1 MDYRK
6 AVDTIIIIFIVRINY
21 MHKTAEEFRKEMQE
35 FFSQSIDIYYLLKK
49 TAGCNLLIMKV
60 DNITSDVSLSLIV
73 LNRLAEVEKQSLTP
87 QQMYD
92 YISTDN
98 SMPVCM
104 LTAKTRDD
112 VELLMLAGFAV
123 IYIEG
128 HDVMLGVGIQA
139 PPGNT
144 VTEVSGEGNIKGS
157 KLGFSQNL
165 RVNMALLRQFI
176 RSTELTFETGFL
188 GGVNDTEYM
197 LCYHKGQAPEKLL
210 NQVKE
215 RIKNVNLPM
224 VFDSGYLGAF
234 IQKKQPSL
242 FSATGS
248 TERPATAAAKLCEGK
263 VIIMVAGSPFALIY
277 PYLFPENFQSLDD
290 YSSRPYF
297 ASGIRLLK
305 YVAFFIAVLLPG
317 VFISIVNFTPE
328 LLPVQLMYKIAYSEQ
343 GTPLPLFVEAI
354 TVTVLLEIVR
364 EAGLRLPKQIGS
376 AVSLVSALI
385 VGDAAI
391 QMGILSAPILIVI
404 AFSAL
409 AAFVIPSLY
418 EPIIILR
425 VLFILAGGIGGALLV
440 AGLFAIMLLNIC
452 GVHSFGIPFTRPVLP
467 MGDDAF
473 ADGLIRSGTEK
484 GEGFNINNYINS
496 NNNE

>member
-1 MDYRK
+1 MQK
-6 AVDTIIIIFIVRINY
+6 SV
-21 MHKTAEEFRKEMQE
+21 EEFRDEMRE
-35 FFSQSIDIYYLLKK
+35 YFSQSIDVYFLIKRI
-49 TAGCNLLIMKV
+49 AECNLLIMKV
-60 DNITSDVSLSLIV
+60 DNITSDVNLSLV
-73 LNRLAEVEKQSLTP
+73 LLTRLSEVEKQSLTP
-87 QQMYD
+87 QEMLEYLKK
-92 YISTDN
+92 DN
-98 SMPVCM
+98 SIPISQI
-104 LTAKTRDD
+104 D
-112 VELLMLAGFAV
+112 VKSREDLNLLMLAGFAV

-128 HDVMLGVGIQA
+128 CDVMLGVGIQA
-139 PPGNT
+139 YPGNA

-176 RSTELTFETGFL
+176 RSPELSFETGFL

-197 LCYHKGQAPEKLL
+197 LCYHKGQVPDDLL
-210 NQVKE
+210 QKVKA
-215 RIKNVNLPM
+215 RIKKVDLAM

-234 IQKKQPSL
+234 IQKRQPSL

-263 VIIMVAGSPFALIY
+263 IIVMVAGSPFALIY

-305 YVAFFIAVLLPG
+305 YIAFFLAILLPG

-328 LLPVQLMYKIAYSEQ
+328 LLPVQLMYKIAFSEQ
-343 GTPLPLFVEAI
+343 GTPLPLFIEAI
-354 TVTVLLEIVR
+354 TVSLLLEIVR

-376 AVSLVSALI
+376 SVSLVSALI

-425 VLFILAGGIGGALLV
+425 LMFILAGGVGGPLLV
-440 AGLFAIMLLNIC
+440 AGLFAVVLLNIC
-452 GVHSFGIPFTRPVLP
+452 GVHSFGIPYTRPILP
-467 MGDDAF
+467 MGDDGIS
-473 ADGLIRSGTEK
+473 DGLLRSGVK
-484 GEGFNINNYINS
+484 NGESFNIKNYIG
-496 NNNE
+496 EEK

>member
-1 MDYRK
+1 MS
-6 AVDTIIIIFIVRINY
+6 
-21 MHKTAEEFRKEMQE
+21 KTVEEFREEMRE
-35 FFSQSIDIYYLLKK
+35 NFSQSIDVYFLVQRVAK
-49 TAGCNLLIMKV
+49 CNLLIMKV
-60 DNITSDVSLSLIV
+60 DNITSDVNLSLV
-73 LNRLAEVEKQSLTP
+73 LLARLADIDKQEMAP
-87 QQMYD
+87 AEMFD
-92 YISTDN
+92 YLKKTTSIPISQIVVK
-98 SMPVCM
+98 S
-104 LTAKTRDD
+104 RDD
-112 VELLMLAGFAV
+112 LELLMLAGFAI

-128 HDVMLGVGIQA
+128 HNEMLGVGIQA
-139 PPGNT
+139 YPGNA

-176 RSTELTFETGFL
+176 RSPELTFETGFL
-188 GGVNDTEYM
+188 GGVNDIEYM
-197 LCYHKGQAPEKLL
+197 ISYHKDQVSDELL
-210 NQVKE
+210 KRVKE
-215 RIKNVNLPM
+215 RIEKVDLPM
-224 VFDSGYLGAF
+224 VFDSGYLGSF

-248 TERPATAAAKLCEGK
+248 TERPATAAAKICEGK
-263 VIIMVAGSPFALIY
+263 IIVMVAGSPFALIY
-277 PYLFPENFQSLDD
+277 PYLFTENFQSLDD

-317 VFISIVNFTPE
+317 IFISIVNFTPE

-343 GTPLPLFVEAI
+343 GTPLPLFIEAVTI
-354 TVTVLLEIVR
+354 TLLLEIVR

-376 AVSLVSALI
+376 SVSLVSALI

-391 QMGILSAPILIVI
+391 QMGIISAPILIVI

-425 VLFILAGGIGGALLV
+425 IMFILAGGIGGALLV

-452 GVHSFGIPFTRPVLP
+452 GVHSFGIPFTRPLLP
-467 MGDDAF
+467 IGKGAIS
-473 ADGLIRSGTEK
+473 DGLLRSGPKK
-484 GEGFNINNYINS
+484 GDGFNIKDYIG
-496 NNNE
+496 E

>member
-1 MDYRK
+1 MY
-6 AVDTIIIIFIVRINY
+6 
-21 MHKTAEEFRKEMQE
+21 KTAEEFREEMRE
-35 FFSQSIDIYYLLKK
+35 YYSQSVDVYFLLKR
-49 TAGCNLLIMKV
+49 AAECNLLIMKL
-60 DNITSDVSLSLIV
+60 DNITSDVNLSLV
-73 LNRLAEVEKQSLTP
+73 LLNRLAEIEEKNLTP
-87 QQMYD
+87 QEMFSYLEKINSVP
-92 YISTDN
+92 ISQI
-98 SMPVCM
+98 PV
-104 LTAKTRDD
+104 KTRQDLD
-112 VELLMLAGFAV
+112 FLILSGFAV

-165 RVNMALLRQFI
+165 RVNMALLRQFV
-176 RSTELTFETGFL
+176 RSPELTFETGTL
-188 GGVNDTEYM
+188 GGKNNNEYM
-197 LCYHKGQAPEKLL
+197 IGYHKGQVPQELL
-210 NQVKE
+210 KQVQE
-215 RIKNVNLPM
+215 RIKDVDLPM
-224 VFDSGYLGAF
+224 VFDSGYLGVF

-248 TERPATAAAKLCEGK
+248 TERPATAAAKICEGK
-263 VIIMVAGSPFALIY
+263 IIVMVAGSPFALIY

-297 ASGIRLLK
+297 ASGIRILK
-305 YVAFFIAVLLPG
+305 YISFFIAVLLPG
-317 VFISIVNFTPE
+317 VFISMVNFTPE

-343 GTPLPLFVEAI
+343 GTPLPLFLEAI
-354 TVTVLLEIVR
+354 TVSLLLEVVR

-376 AVSLVSALI
+376 SVSLVSALI
-385 VGDAAI
+385 VGDAAV

-425 VLFILAGGIGGALLV
+425 IMFILAAGIGGSLLV
-440 AGLFAIMLLNIC
+440 AGLFVIMLLNIC
-452 GVHSFGIPFTRPVLP
+452 GVHSFGIPYTRPVLP
-467 MGDDAF
+467 LGGDAI
-473 ADGLIRSGTEK
+473 ADGLLRSGEKK
-484 GEGFNINNYINS
+484 GEGFNIKNYLGDK
-496 NNNE
+496 

>member
-1 MDYRK
+1 
-6 AVDTIIIIFIVRINY
+6 
-21 MHKTAEEFRKEMQE
+21 MHKTVEEFREEMRE
-35 FFSQSIDIYYLLKK
+35 HFSQSIDVYFLIQRVAK
-49 TAGCNLLIMKV
+49 CNLLIMKV
-60 DNITSDVSLSLIV
+60 DNITSDVNLALV
-73 LNRLAEVEKQSLTP
+73 LLARLAEIKQQEMNPADMFAYLEKTTSIP
-87 QQMYD
+87 
-92 YISTDN
+92 ISQIVVKSRED
-98 SMPVCM
+98 
-104 LTAKTRDD
+104 L
-112 VELLMLAGFAV
+112 ELLMLAGFA
-123 IYIEG
+123 IIFIEG
-128 HDVMLGVGIQA
+128 HEEMLGVGIQA
-139 PPGNT
+139 YPGNT

-176 RSTELTFETGFL
+176 RSPELTFETGFL
-188 GGVNDTEYM
+188 GGTNDIEYM
-197 LCYHKGQAPEKLL
+197 ISYHKEQISDDLL
-210 NQVKE
+210 KRVKE
-215 RIKNVNLPM
+215 RIEKVNLPM

-248 TERPATAAAKLCEGK
+248 TERPATAAAKICEGK
-263 VIIMVAGSPFALIY
+263 IIVMVAGSPFALIY

-328 LLPVQLMYKIAYSEQ
+328 LLPVQLMYKIAFSEQ
-343 GTPLPLFVEAI
+343 GTPLPLFIEAVTI
-354 TVTVLLEIVR
+354 TLLLEIVR

-391 QMGILSAPILIVI
+391 QMGIISAPILIVI

-425 VLFILAGGIGGALLV
+425 ILFILAGGIGGPLLV
-440 AGLFAIMLLNIC
+440 SGLFAIMLLNIC
-452 GVHSFGIPFTRPVLP
+452 GVHSFGIPYTRPILP
-467 MGDDAF
+467 MGDEGF
-473 ADGLIRSGTEK
+473 KDGLIRSGIKNEK
-484 GEGFNINNYINS
+484 GFNIKEYLG
-496 NNNE
+496 EK